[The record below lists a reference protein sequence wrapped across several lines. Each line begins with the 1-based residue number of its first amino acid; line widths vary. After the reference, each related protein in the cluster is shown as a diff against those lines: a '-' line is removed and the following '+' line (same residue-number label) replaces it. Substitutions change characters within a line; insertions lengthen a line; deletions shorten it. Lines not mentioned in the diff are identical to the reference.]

1 MREIRR
7 EVNLDTP
14 SSSRSPL
21 ATISTTEEHHTDNES
36 DDNQLNP
43 IQPIQ
48 VQNNFGFGQ
57 NIFGGHHPTVTF
69 QQLAEQ
75 SSDFTVSKIINI
87 SSEGDNGLTDTSH
100 QGHSDD
106 IMDMIPELEV
116 KYEEDPDKSSDNLSD
131 NEPEEL
137 EDDEI
142 HYLSLQF
149 LKQYSKG
156 NSEWCQEFPEHGPSC
171 RKCGQKGHTVIQ
183 CINPAKE
190 RCVFCGQYDHKHYNC
205 PDSEQL
211 EYKNFCIGCC
221 YCGQS
226 NHLGRN
232 CPDHW
237 RQFHRTTS
245 SKFTSFNNTKNP
257 KSPSCYNCA
266 GTHWG
271 YECRKRRIDS
281 HGPVLAP
288 FVTKRLTEHQ
298 SQIYDE
304 VNTKIYRERKSG
316 KVKKK
321 RKRQ

>member
-1 MREIRR
+1 
-7 EVNLDTP
+7 
-14 SSSRSPL
+14 
-21 ATISTTEEHHTDNES
+21 
-36 DDNQLNP
+36 
-43 IQPIQ
+43 
-48 VQNNFGFGQ
+48 
-57 NIFGGHHPTVTF
+57 
-69 QQLAEQ
+69 
-75 SSDFTVSKIINI
+75 
-87 SSEGDNGLTDTSH
+87 
-100 QGHSDD
+100 
-106 IMDMIPELEV
+106 MDMIPELEV

-226 NHLGRN
+226 VSLMSFLQSAKLIKYGTI
-232 CPDHW
+232 C
-237 RQFHRTTS
+237 
-245 SKFTSFNNTKNP
+245 FTANKNKP
-257 KSPSCYNCA
+257 RDTICIRLYN
-266 GTHWG
+266 
-271 YECRKRRIDS
+271 
-281 HGPVLAP
+281 
-288 FVTKRLTEHQ
+288 
-298 SQIYDE
+298 
-304 VNTKIYRERKSG
+304 
-316 KVKKK
+316 
-321 RKRQ
+321 